1 MTMKKFIQPIIILA
15 VTVSLF
21 SCESSILNEPSTD
34 KKEVFEYA
42 WKTIDERYSFFELK
56 NIDWDAAY
64 DRFEPEITNSMTDE
78 QFFDTLAVMVDLL
91 KDGHT
96 GITSPFNS
104 HFYIGFF
111 INSPENYDHRLIVDN
126 YYHSWG
132 NRKGSFYHTALADN
146 QVGYI
151 AYSDFSN
158 SFTDEDLNYL
168 LNKYKDSKGIIID
181 IRNNFG
187 GSIDNVFQ
195 LTKRFAEEKTLLYR
209 SVVKT
214 GPGHNEFSEP
224 VETWIEPADTSLVS
238 YHGKV
243 CVLTNRKVYSA
254 ATMFALSMRELPN
267 VTIVGDTTGGG
278 LGLPLGVEL
287 PNGWQVHFAGN
298 QMLAV
303 DGTCLE
309 LGVPPDIQVDM
320 TDDDMDKGIDT
331 IIETAIQTILNN

>member
-1 MTMKKFIQPIIILA
+1 MKKLIRPIIFIATMFSLA
-15 VTVSLF
+15 
-21 SCESSILNEPSTD
+21 SCASSFLEEPSTD

-42 WKTIDERYSFFELK
+42 WKTIDERYSYFEMK
-56 NIDWDAAY
+56 DIDWNAVH
-64 DRFEPEITNSMTDE
+64 DRFEPVISNSMTDE
-78 QFFDTLAVMVDLL
+78 QFFDTLGVMVDLL

-111 INSPENYDHRLIVDN
+111 TRGLENYDHRLIVDN

-158 SFTDEDLNYL
+158 SFTDEDLDYL
-168 LNKYKDSKGIIID
+168 LTKYKDTKGIILD

-187 GSIDNVFQ
+187 GSINNVFQ
-195 LTKRFAEEKTLLYR
+195 LTKRFAKEKTLLYKSR
-209 SVVKT
+209 VKT

-224 VETWIEPADTSLVS
+224 VETWIEPVDSTKVG
-238 YHGKV
+238 YYGKV
-243 CVLTNRKVYSA
+243 CLLTNRKVYSA
-254 ATMFALSMRELPN
+254 ATMLTLSMRELPN
-267 VTIVGDTTGGG
+267 VTVVGDTTGGG
-278 LGLPLGVEL
+278 LGLPIGVEL

-298 QMLAV
+298 QMLGV
-303 DGTCLE
+303 DGSPKYE
-309 LGVPPDIQVDM
+309 MGVPPDIQVDM
-320 TDDDMDKGIDT
+320 TEEDRAKGYDT
-331 IIETAIQTILNN
+331 IIETAIKTILKE

>member
-1 MTMKKFIQPIIILA
+1 MKKLIRPIIIIA
-15 VTVSLF
+15 SFFSIF
-21 SCESSILNEPSTD
+21 SCASSILEEPTTD
-34 KKEVFEYA
+34 KKEIFEYA

-64 DRFEPEITNSMTDE
+64 TRFEPGITNSMTDE
-78 QFFDTLAVMVDLL
+78 QFFDSLGVMIDLL

-96 GITSPFNS
+96 GLTSPFNS

-111 INSPENYDHRLIVDN
+111 TRGPENYDHRLIVDN

-132 NRKGSFYHTALADN
+132 NRKGSFHHTALANN

-158 SFTDEDLNYL
+158 AVTDEDLNYL
-168 LNKYKDSKGIIID
+168 LEKYKDSKGIILD

-187 GSIDNVFQ
+187 GSVDNVFQ
-195 LTKRFAEEKTLLYR
+195 LTKRFTQEKTLLYR
-209 SVVKT
+209 SRVKT
-214 GPGHNEFSEP
+214 GTGHNEFSEP
-224 VETWIEPADTSLVS
+224 VETWLEPADSTVVS
-238 YHGKV
+238 YYGKV

-254 ATMFALSMRELPN
+254 ATILTLSMRELPN

-278 LGLPLGVEL
+278 LGLPIGVEL

-303 DGTCLE
+303 DGTCFE

-320 TDDDMDKGIDT
+320 TKDDMDKGIDT
-331 IIETAIQTILNN
+331 IIETAIKTILNK